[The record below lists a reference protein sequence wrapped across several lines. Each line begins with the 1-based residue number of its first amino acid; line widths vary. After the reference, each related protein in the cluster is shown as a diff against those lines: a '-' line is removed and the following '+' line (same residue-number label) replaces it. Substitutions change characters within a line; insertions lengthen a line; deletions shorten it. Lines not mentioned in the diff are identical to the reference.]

1 MQEAGCR
8 RAKRRR
14 PRRRRG
20 PGRPVR
26 PGPAGPSLRAGSA
39 DGPARTH
46 LASSSSGVSGHFAA
60 KLTVTA
66 LDAEA
71 VRAPSSESQSA
82 VEPRS
87 SRTTSP
93 AFAMTR
99 ARRRKRDPLGPGA
112 HSPQP
117 LSSRRLLPQRGRPL
131 PVEGARV
138 RYSDRGLAWAERM
151 RRALWRCPVSRR
163 GLSPEPRRCG
173 RRRNAERGW
182 LMLRRVHNWDL
193 RFSDRGSGA
202 RGQETEVGFWPAK
215 AGWRWRN
222 LEAKARTSVVISHI
236 AQAENKAYQGQ
247 IPTSWDSQI
256 LLHIRVTW

>member
-1 MQEAGCR
+1 M
-8 RAKRRR
+8 
-14 PRRRRG
+14 
-20 PGRPVR
+20 R
-26 PGPAGPSLRAGSA
+26 PGPPGPSLRAGSA

-60 KLTVTA
+60 KLAVTA

-93 AFAMTR
+93 AFAM
-99 ARRRKRDPLGPGA
+99 ARRRKRDPPGPGA
-112 HSPQP
+112 HSPQL
-117 LSSRRLLPQRGRPL
+117 LSYPRLLPQRGRPL

-151 RRALWRCPVSRR
+151 RRALWRSPLSRR

-173 RRRNAERGW
+173 RRRNAEC
-182 LMLRRVHNWDL
+182 
-193 RFSDRGSGA
+193 S
-202 RGQETEVGFWPAK
+202 
-215 AGWRWRN
+215 
-222 LEAKARTSVVISHI
+222 
-236 AQAENKAYQGQ
+236 
-247 IPTSWDSQI
+247 
-256 LLHIRVTW
+256 